1 MNSLL
6 LFLTSIML
14 FAPVGCRTTEA
25 GSGIKDSNFS
35 NSDPAKP
42 SIVLWLASDGM
53 VHHGSCPVG
62 STVVDRNCPNI
73 AETEAAIKEGDY
85 KEKIT
90 ERIKL
95 GKPKPKAG
103 APGPDAAVA
112 QALLVKIDR
121 IKTKLANGGLTPA
134 ETTNFQKQLDDLNLQ
149 YANARV
155 GFSAEEQSDYDKVVK
170 FLEAGQDITYDEGER
185 LFNLALSPFAKGFS
199 SYRIVFT
206 AAPTTCSNTVVV
218 SEISM
223 NIGAGVEIITIA
235 APTNGAKES
244 AMLASQALE
253 MSASSSYSG
262 SNSVARAVS
271 PNSGGGWAPKA
282 FLDTNG
288 VASTLEYLQFDFP
301 NVVPLSAIAFSAN
314 NNCQASAFHVEGS
327 TDATNFSPVPNAEWK
342 GKVFQTAKQ
351 VYSW

>member
-35 NSDPAKP
+35 SSDPAKP

-73 AETEAAIKEGDY
+73 TETEAPIKDSDY

-95 GKPKPKAG
+95 GRPKPKAG

-112 QALLVKIDR
+112 QALQVKIDR

-134 ETTNFQKQLDDLNLQ
+134 ETTNFQKQLDDLNVQ

-155 GFSAEEQSDYDKVVK
+155 DLSTEEQSDYDKVVK
-170 FLEAGQDITYDEGER
+170 FLDAGQDVTYDEGER
-185 LFNLALSPFAKGFS
+185 LFNLALSPFSKGFS
-199 SYRIVFT
+199 SFRIVFT
-206 AAPTTCSNTVVV
+206 ASSIACSSTVVV
-218 SEISM
+218 AEISM
-223 NIGAGVEIITIA
+223 NIGAGVEIITIP
-235 APTNGAKES
+235 APTNGLKES
-244 AMLASQALE
+244 VMLGNQTLE
-253 MSASSSYSG
+253 MSGSSSYSG
-262 SNSVARAVS
+262 SNLVARAAS
-271 PNSGGGWAPKA
+271 LNGSGGWAPKA
-282 FLDTNG
+282 FLDSNG
-288 VASTLEYLQFDFP
+288 IATTLEYLQFDFP
-301 NVVPLSAIAFSAN
+301 NVVPLSAIAYSAN

-327 TDATNFSPVPNAEWK
+327 IDATNFNPIPNAEWK
-342 GKVFQTAKQ
+342 GVVFQAAKQ
-351 VYSW
+351 VYTW